1 VDGRNDELR
10 ASWRPIA
17 KRCAGICA
25 WHTRPFRPPDSE
37 EGADRKIENQLC
49 CSSLGLG
56 RSSTEVD
63 LGPWYTSAFIVLF
76 YCSPCLFFSSEER
89 LIDSLTEIST
99 MPATAGISPISIQTQ
114 RPPSGRRQSCQTARE
129 LLGLPL
135 PDYKRGWKGAFI
147 KRSVNSRLKS
157 KNASRKTIR
166 LVRSYRRVPCVGHC
180 LGGAGLHGMRILH
193 SLVDGRVKP
202 VETGHG

>member
-1 VDGRNDELR
+1 LTT
-10 ASWRPIA
+10 ASL
-17 KRCAGICA
+17 G
-25 WHTRPFRPPDSE
+25 
-37 EGADRKIENQLC
+37 